1 MIRRP
6 PRSTL
11 TDTLL
16 PYTTL
21 FRAILLSKRVI
32 ATGEQLV
39 DARYQ
44 PDPQTGTPAVS
55 VTLNGP
61 GGQRMFDFTSQNV
74 GKPMAVVYIE
84 RIQEVK
90 EVDGEE
96 VRSTRTTEEVINVAT
111 IQSVFGKNFQ
121 TTGLESP
128 QFAQDLALQLR
139 AGSLAAPMDFVEER
153 VVGPSLGKEN
163 VERGTRA
170 VLYAF
175 LFARAFF
182 LVYYRM
188 FEIGR
193 AHVCTPVTNAQ
204 LVCRL
209 LLIQQ

>member
-6 PRSTL
+6 PIFTRS
-11 TDTLL
+11 DTLF
-16 PYTTL
+16 PNTTP
-21 FRAILLSKRVI
+21 FRSARVYYRKELGPDGKPIPILRSKRVI
-32 ATGEQLV
+32 ATGEQRV

-111 IQSVFGKNFQ
+111 IQGVFGKNFQ

-128 QFAQDLALQLR
+128 QFAQR
-139 AGSLAAPMDFVEER
+139 SEEHT
-153 VVGPSLGKEN
+153 S
-163 VERGTRA
+163 
-170 VLYAF
+170 
-175 LFARAFF
+175 
-182 LVYYRM
+182 
-188 FEIGR
+188 
-193 AHVCTPVTNAQ
+193 
-204 LVCRL
+204 
-209 LLIQQ
+209 